1 VASKRTK
8 LRVYS
13 LSLRGCVSSTVVLRM
28 ERLSGPAYRIETA
41 RTSLRCLQPKH
52 AESVGRAIEQSLAHL
67 RPWMTWAAHE
77 PLPFEQRLE
86 RMRTNRGHFDLGSD
100 YVYGIFDKDERVL
113 YGVAALKLS
122 TTVDERE
129 LGYWLH
135 VAHTGQGLAVEAA
148 RALVRVGFELEPLDA
163 IEIRTDPHNL
173 RSARVAERLSFSGP
187 VLDPMSYPTPDGG
200 KRDTQVYSLS
210 RVEYATSPAR
220 HTAIEAY
227 DVLERRLI

>member
-1 VASKRTK
+1 MK

-13 LSLRGCVSSTVVLRM
+13 LSLRGGVSSTVVLRM

-52 AESVGRAIEQSLAHL
+52 AELVSRAIEESLSHL

-77 PLPFEQRLE
+77 PLTFEQRLE

-100 YVYGIFDKDERVL
+100 YVYGIFDKDEQAL
-113 YGVAALKLS
+113 LGVAALKMS

-135 VAHTGQGLAVEAA
+135 VAHTGKGLAVEAG

-163 IEIRTDPHNL
+163 IEIRTDPLNQ

-187 VLDPMSYPTPDGG
+187 LLDPLSYPMPDGG
-200 KRDTQVYSLS
+200 KRDTLVYALS
-210 RVEYATSPAR
+210 RVEYATCSAR
-220 HTAIEAY
+220 HTALEAY
-227 DVLERRLI
+227 DVLDRRLL